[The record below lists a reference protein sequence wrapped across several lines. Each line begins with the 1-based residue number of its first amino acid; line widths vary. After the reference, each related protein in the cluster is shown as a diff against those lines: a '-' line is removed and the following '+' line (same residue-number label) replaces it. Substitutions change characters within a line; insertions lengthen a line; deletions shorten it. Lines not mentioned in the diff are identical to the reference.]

1 MKRVGEAEIW
11 DCEYKGGGHRI
22 VTTALKKE

>member
-11 DCEYKGGGHRI
+11 DCEYTGGGQRI